1 MHYFGRRE
9 RGMRERC
16 VMVTQLSVVAN
27 VVTFGDLCYSF
38 EINNGI
44 GPICY
49 MLVKARHSDR
59 LTRLSARQCTW
70 GYSPFTLSADWNW
83 AHEEAR

>member
-1 MHYFGRRE
+1 MA
-9 RGMRERC
+9 
-16 VMVTQLSVVAN
+16 TQLSVAVN
-27 VVTFGDLCYSF
+27 VVTFGGLCYSF

-49 MLVKARHSDR
+49 VLVRAMHSGR
-59 LTRLSARQCTW
+59 LTRLSLRQCTW
-70 GYSPFTLSADWNW
+70 LYPPFTLSADWNR